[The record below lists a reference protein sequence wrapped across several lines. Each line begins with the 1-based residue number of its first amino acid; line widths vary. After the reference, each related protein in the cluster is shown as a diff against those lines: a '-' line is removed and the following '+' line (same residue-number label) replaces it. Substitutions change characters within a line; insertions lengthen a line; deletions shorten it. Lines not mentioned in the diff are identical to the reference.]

1 MAGETEPGDSLN
13 ECPICGS
20 DIEENADY
28 CSECGNDFSSE
39 NRYVY

>member
-1 MAGETEPGDSLN
+1 MADADSLK

-20 DIEENADY
+20 DIEKDAEY
-28 CSECGNDFSSE
+28 CPECGNDFKIE